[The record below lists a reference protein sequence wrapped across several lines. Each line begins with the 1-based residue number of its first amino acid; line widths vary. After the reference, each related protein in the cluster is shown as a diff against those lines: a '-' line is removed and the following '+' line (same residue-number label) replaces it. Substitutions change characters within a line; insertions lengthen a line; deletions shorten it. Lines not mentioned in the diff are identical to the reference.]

1 MTALARRTDPS
12 TSHDAAAS
20 VNLTRSRQIVLTTLG
35 YSAMTDDDLV
45 WLCRESLSPS
55 RARTARKE
63 LVDLGLVRSTGR
75 TERLR
80 SGRHA
85 TVWEVA
91 TP

>member
-1 MTALARRTDPS
+1 MTALARTTDPS
-12 TSHDAAAS
+12 TSHAAAAS

-35 YSAMTDDDLV
+35 YGPMTDDDLV
-45 WLCRESLSPS
+45 WLCRNEPISPS

-85 TVWEVA
+85 TVWEVV
-91 TP
+91 